1 MQKKQHIDSKNSTLS
16 VTKKTKMNSNL
27 NNVTA
32 LYRYNVKTKKIIY
45 ISSEIENITGYTSN
59 EIDNIGFE
67 NIILSKKNISDAK
80 KHTNDATKNFYIS
93 SSKFLIKTK
102 NGKEKWI
109 SDKHIYEYDGKGIKS
124 YRTGILTES
133 SGTQISA
140 DNMFLESSYFH
151 KILDLTDVTILVLD
165 RNGDVSFI
173 NQAGCKLLNYE
184 YSDIIG
190 KNWFMNFLPK
200 ESGKELKS
208 KYLKIFNEELEFPES
223 NENPI
228 LPNSGEERFLRWKSS
243 YLRDENNKLIGIVSS
258 GLDVTEII
266 KDEKIQQ
273 IIYSI
278 LQAANYESNLNDFF
292 KFIHSS
298 VGELMPVENFYISLY
313 DKENKMITFPYFV
326 DQVDD
331 AFPPKKFGKGLT
343 EYVLKTGEPML
354 VDRAKD
360 EELVRK
366 GEVELVGS
374 PTSIWLGI
382 PLKIQDNT
390 IGALVV
396 QDYNAVGTYGE
407 KEQKILEMISYAI
420 SRAIERKRVEQERAE
435 LIDELKELNSSK
447 DKLISLISHDLRSP
461 FNSLLGFS
469 EILTTEYDTLTHD
482 EIHEYLK
489 VIYEASNNLY
499 GMTNNLLHYSRI
511 QMGRFDFKP
520 KNLKL
525 IKIINRCLNLL
536 KGNLL
541 KKQIHLSL
549 NIDKNLE
556 VFADE
561 DMLNSIIQNLTSN
574 AIKFTNRNGDVDIIA
589 KEIIQA
595 TGKNFAEITIKDNGI
610 GINQEDLEKIKKD
623 FIFSTP
629 GTEREYGTGLGLV
642 LVKEFIEK
650 NKGKVWIN
658 SKVNEGTT
666 FTFTLPRA
674 E

>member
-1 MQKKQHIDSKNSTLS
+1 MGKKQHKDSINSVPSEINTGE
-16 VTKKTKMNSNL
+16 MNSGINEV
-27 NNVTA
+27 NA
-32 LYRYNVKTKKIIY
+32 LYRYNLKTKKYIY
-45 ISSEIENITGYTSN
+45 FSGEIENITGYSINELDNAGFEKIILNKKSLSKSKLNKADTSN
-59 EIDNIGFE
+59 
-67 NIILSKKNISDAK
+67 
-80 KHTNDATKNFYIS
+80 NFYVL
-93 SSKFLIKTK
+93 SSKYLIKTK
-102 NGKEKWI
+102 KGKELWI
-109 SDKHIYEYDGKGIKS
+109 TDKYIYEKDGKGVNI
-124 YRTGILTES
+124 YRAGILTKLSQPENPL
-133 SGTQISA
+133 
-140 DNMFLESSYFH
+140 DNVFLENSYLH
-151 KILDLTDVTILVLD
+151 KILDLADVTIVVLD
-165 RNGDVSFI
+165 KKGVVTFI
-173 NQAGCKLLNYE
+173 NKSGCRLLNYKDT
-184 YSDIIG
+184 DIIG
-190 KNWFMNFLPK
+190 KNWFTSFLPK
-200 ESGKELKS
+200 ETGKGLKV
-208 KYLKIFNEELEFPES
+208 KYEKIFNDETEFIES
-223 NENPI
+223 NDNPI
-228 LPNSGEERFLRWKSS
+228 LLQSGEEKYIRWRNS
-243 YLRDENNKLIGIVSS
+243 YLRDENENLIGIVSS
-258 GLDVTEII
+258 GMDVTELK

-273 IIYSI
+273 IIYRI
-278 LQAANYESNLNDFF
+278 LQAANYESNLNEFF

-313 DKENKMITFPYFV
+313 DKENQIITFPYFV
-326 DQVDD
+326 DQVDE

-354 VDRAKD
+354 VDGAKD
-360 EELVRK
+360 KELVLK

-390 IGALVV
+390 IGTLVV
-396 QDYNAVGTYGE
+396 QDYNSDKTYGE

-469 EILTTEYDTLTHD
+469 EILTTEYDSLTHD
-482 EIHEYLK
+482 EIQEYLK

-499 GMTNNLLHYSRI
+499 GMTNNLLHYSRV

-525 IKIINRCLNLL
+525 IKTINRCLNLL
-536 KGNLL
+536 KGNVV
-541 KKQIHLSL
+541 KKQINLSL
-549 NIDKNLE
+549 DVDKNLE

-574 AIKFTNRNGDVDIIA
+574 AIKFTNRHGDVNITA
-589 KEIIQA
+589 KEA
-595 TGKNFAEITIKDNGI
+595 TEASGKNLAEITIKDNGV
-610 GINQEDLEKIKKD
+610 GISKEDLEKIKKD
-623 FIFSTP
+623 LIFSTS

-650 NKGKVWIN
+650 NGGKVWIN

-666 FTFTLPRA
+666 FTFTLPVA
-674 E
+674 